1 MIPDKETRDI
11 QAYLRGT
18 LPKVRREK
26 FEQRLL
32 TDTVFAQKYNELK
45 PILETLLDIQQE
57 QGIKA
62 ILIES
67 EETPFEEEPPVK
79 EPILLFKKVTQYAIA
94 ASLLLL
100 LGTVWYDSTY
110 NSRLYD
116 DFYEAENKRARG
128 VSLEGCPDTIT
139 ISLYYQKSYVE
150 MLAVLNK
157 QPESPCSAYY
167 KGLCY
172 LGLKDEVKAIP
183 LFKQAQLSNN
193 KFIKN
198 SADWYMS
205 LAYLKNDEE
214 EKAKKVLEQI
224 LKTNEHQYELR
235 AKDLKIKLE
244 KEPILHRIRF

>member
-18 LPKVRREK
+18 LPKIRREK

-32 TDTVFAQKYNELK
+32 TDTVFAQKYNDLK
-45 PILETLLDIQQE
+45 PIFETLLDIQQE

-62 ILIES
+62 ILEES
-67 EETPFEEEPPVK
+67 EETQFEEEPPVK
-79 EPILLFKKVTQYAIA
+79 EPISLFKRVTQYAIA
-94 ASLLLL
+94 ASVLLL

-116 DFYEAENKRARG
+116 SFYESEKEGTRG
-128 VSLEGCPDTIT
+128 VLSEECPDTIT
-139 ISLYYQKSYVE
+139 ISLYYQKKYIE
-150 MLAVLNK
+150 MLDVLNK
-157 QPESPCSAYY
+157 QPASPCSAYY

-172 LGLKDEVKAIP
+172 LELEDGVKAIS
-183 LFKQAQLSNN
+183 LFKQAQSSNN

-214 EKAKKVLEQI
+214 EKAKEVLEQI

-244 KEPILHRIRF
+244 KEPFLFRIRF